1 VVRYQPKKTGF
12 ASTDSGHRRLNQQK
26 GKSRRP
32 SFASSRHA
40 TDAGDAAH
48 GGLQP
53 LVHIEREPSILA
65 TKSNKP
71 TIKAADAKMIA
82 GIAKNLA
89 SMATLTLAAQQYS
102 LAQLT
107 AIYQADSAAIDA
119 TDTAHATWQQK
130 VADEQATHAITA
142 KVTRALRSFLL
153 GYYGDEAVAILGDFG
168 LSAPKSTATT
178 NVATKALAAA
188 KGKATRAAR
197 GTTGSVQKKAVTG
210 NVTSVVLTSTPGG
223 TQVQPSA
230 PTGTS
235 PTANAAT
242 TPATPAPAATP
253 AAAKPV
259 TPS

>member
-1 VVRYQPKKTGF
+1 M
-12 ASTDSGHRRLNQQK
+12 
-26 GKSRRP
+26 
-32 SFASSRHA
+32 
-40 TDAGDAAH
+40 
-48 GGLQP
+48 
-53 LVHIEREPSILA
+53 A
-65 TKSNKP
+65 TKPNKP

-89 SMATLTLAAQQYS
+89 SMATVTLNAQQYS

-153 GYYGDEAVAILGDFG
+153 GYYGDAAVAILGDFG
-168 LSAPKSTATT
+168 LNAPKSTATT

-210 NVTSVVLTSTPGG
+210 NLTSVVLTSTPGG
-223 TQVQPSA
+223 AQMQPSA

-235 PTANAAT
+235 PTANAAAA

-259 TPS
+259 TQS